1 MFQLQITVQS
11 IEEAERLLACLK
23 HSADPA
29 AVKEVEE
36 QIPFHSPGGLSDDE
50 SPAKKYFPQTTN
62 TAGEPAVEKP
72 KNPRGRPRRQVADP
86 LPESAAPVVASEDSL
101 PLTGADPSVPAQQTY
116 SQDDVRA
123 ALMGV
128 RDKTPGDMTK
138 CLAILQKFGAQ
149 RVVEIKPEDF
159 AKFIAA
165 CKAA

>member
-11 IEEAERLLACLK
+11 IEEAERVLACLK

-62 TAGEPAVEKP
+62 TAGEPAAEKP
-72 KNPRGRPRRQVADP
+72 KNPRGRPRRQVVEP
-86 LPESAAPVVASEDSL
+86 LPESAAPALEDAS
-101 PLTGADPSVPAQQTY
+101 TGSREAVQEPAQQTY
-116 SQDDVRA
+116 TPDDVRE

-128 RDKTPGDMTK
+128 QAKTPGDMTA
-138 CLAILQKFGAQ
+138 CLAILEKFNAK
-149 RVVEIKPEDF
+149 RVSEVKPEDF
-159 AKFIAA
+159 AKFIAD